1 MQATGAGRKTG
12 RLRELVKT
20 TKQEATEEWNAQRQ
34 CEGCRARKN
43 GSGGHGKVG
52 LVEEAWK
59 KSSGCRATEK
69 EKGSRH
75 VQVAG
80 VPTLTWIMQLQ

>member
-1 MQATGAGRKTG
+1 MWGERKTG
-12 RLRELVKT
+12 RLRELVKN
-20 TKQEATEEWNAQRQ
+20 TKQKATEEWNAHRRF
-34 CEGCRARKN
+34 EGCGARKN

-52 LVEEAWK
+52 LVGEAWK

-69 EKGSRH
+69 EKCSRR